1 MKYIMEKPVKAIIGE
16 QKYKTSI
23 HWRNGE
29 FITDE
34 PEKIEGKDLGPD
46 PHTLLLSSLVACTA
60 ATLRMYIDHKKLNI
74 PEITVE
80 ANLGQRINSRTGEIT
95 TRIDKSI
102 SFGDTEV
109 DDKLKQRRIEI
120 SGSCP
125 ISKILK
131 GNVTIETPDDQ

>member
-1 MKYIMEKPVKAIIGE
+1 MKYILENPVRAVIGE

-34 PEKIEGKDLGPD
+34 PEKIGGKDLGPD
-46 PHTLLLSSLVACTA
+46 PHTLLISSLVACTA
-60 ATLRMYIDHKKLNI
+60 ATLRMYIAHKELDI
-74 PEITVE
+74 PEVTVE
-80 ANLGQRINSRTGEIT
+80 ANLSQRINSKTREIT

-102 SFGDTEV
+102 TFGDTMV
-109 DDKLKQRRIEI
+109 DATLKKRLLEI
-120 SGSCP
+120 SESCP

-131 GNVTIETPDDQ
+131 GSITISAPED